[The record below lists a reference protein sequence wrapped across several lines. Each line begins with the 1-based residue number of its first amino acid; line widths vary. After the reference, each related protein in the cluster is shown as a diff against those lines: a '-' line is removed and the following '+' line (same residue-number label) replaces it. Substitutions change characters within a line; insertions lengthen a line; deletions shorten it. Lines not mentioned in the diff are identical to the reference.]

1 MNWLG
6 LGYARL
12 EVARLCRLRG
22 THGLYDLVGDLSLS
36 LVIVIVLLQVLSLRA
51 WRAALTL

>member
-1 MNWLG
+1 MYVDELVRSWVH
-6 LGYARL
+6 AP
-12 EVARLCRLRG
+12 
-22 THGLYDLVGDLSLS
+22 GLYDLVGDLSLS